1 MHRTMPEPSCP
12 ITVLRIDVMV
22 PVRNKPARTQS
33 DHLAPAV
40 PGIVLG
46 NALGQD
52 LAAPIQRVGP
62 ANAGRRD
69 VYDLVDTQ
77 AGRRL
82 EHLERAAYIQVEEVI
97 GVLRAAGL
105 VDAMPGGDVD

>member
-1 MHRTMPEPSCP
+1 TVPMRNEP
-12 ITVLRIDVMV
+12 T
-22 PVRNKPARTQS
+22 RTQGY
-33 DHLAPAV
+33 HVVPAV

-52 LAAPIQRVGP
+52 LAAPIQCVGP

-69 VYDLVDTQ
+69 VYDLVDAQ
-77 AGRRL
+77 AGGGL
-82 EHLERAAYIQVEEVI
+82 EHLERATHIQVEEVI

-105 VDAMPGGDVD
+105 VDAVPCGDVDDTVTASEMCRQRR